1 MQDLTLVGVHDD
13 GEHLVLSAPD
23 GQKYALIVDDTLRAA
38 VRLDRARLG
47 QLQIENAGKLRP
59 RDIQSRIRSGQT
71 AEEIAAASG
80 VPLEHVRRFEGPVLA
95 EREFVVRQAQAVRVR
110 YPARSGGDAA
120 TLGDLVSERLAA
132 RAVDE
137 DTLVWDAWRGDDAV
151 WVVSLSFNAGS
162 RERQARWS
170 YDAQL
175 RHVVPRDD
183 EARWLTEDDV
193 EEPGARQR
201 RLTPVGGSTRRD
213 TAEASSSEAPV
224 RDRVYDVEADGG
236 VRPVEEARPAAVT
249 NATVDLLDS
258 LRERRGRRQRTSPL
272 GDAELAGG
280 TLSDPM
286 DAALHGTAG
295 HGAAMS
301 DPPAAH
307 PPVSRPDLA
316 VDAEVLVMPD
326 AETLDAA
333 IGRMEYQAGDYYADE
348 YRPRDQH
355 AGDQHAGDHHV
366 GDLAS
371 TGQPTAESTDSQTDS
386 SSPSPT
392 VSAEAAAGAGGA
404 TVDVSGAER
413 AQARRARRPSV
424 PKWDDIVFGS
434 RRE

>member
-23 GQKYALIVDDTLRAA
+23 GQKYSLAVDDSLRAA

-47 QLQIENAGKLRP
+47 QLQIEATGKLRP
-59 RDIQSRIRSGQT
+59 RDIQARIRSGQT
-71 AEEIAAASG
+71 AEEIADAAG
-80 VPLEHVRRFEGPVLA
+80 VPIEHVRRFEGPVLA

-110 YPARSGGDAA
+110 HAGRAGADTA
-120 TLGDLVSERLAA
+120 TLGDLVTERLAA
-132 RAVDE
+132 RAVEE
-137 DTLVWDAWRGDDAV
+137 DALVWDAWRGDDGV
-151 WVVSLSFNAGS
+151 WVVALTFTAGS
-162 RERQARWS
+162 RERQARWN

-193 EEPGARQR
+193 EEPGSRQR
-201 RLTPVGGSTRRD
+201 RLTPVGGSGRRD
-213 TAEASSSEAPV
+213 GAEGSPDAPV

-236 VRPVEEARPAAVT
+236 VRPVEEARPAALT

-272 GDAELAGG
+272 GDPELAGG

-295 HGAAMS
+295 HGDAFA

-307 PPVSRPDLA
+307 PPTSRPDLA
-316 VDAEVLVMPD
+316 VDAEVLVLPD

-333 IGRMEYQAGDYYADE
+333 ADLSLQHGGTDHNGTHHNGTDHGEIDRGRIERSE
-348 YRPRDQH
+348 P
-355 AGDQHAGDHHV
+355 
-366 GDLAS
+366 
-371 TGQPTAESTDSQTDS
+371 PTD
-386 SSPSPT
+386 PT
-392 VSAEAAAGAGGA
+392 PVIIVEEQVAAPATAPAAAAG
-404 TVDVSGAER
+404 TVDVAGTER
-413 AQARRARRPSV
+413 AAARRARRASV

>member
-23 GQKYALIVDDTLRAA
+23 GQKYTLIVDDTLRAA

-47 QLQIENAGKLRP
+47 QLQIETSGTLRP
-59 RDIQSRIRSGQT
+59 RDIQARIRSGQT
-71 AEEIAAASG
+71 AEEIAVAAG

-110 YPARSGGDAA
+110 HPARSGGDAA
-120 TLGDLVSERLAA
+120 TLGDLVAERLAA

-137 DTLVWDAWRGDDAV
+137 DALVWDAWRGDDAV
-151 WVVSLSFNAGS
+151 WMVSLSFNAGS

-183 EARWLTEDDV
+183 EARWLTEDDA

-201 RLTPVGGSTRRD
+201 RLTPVGGSSRRD
-213 TAEASSSEAPV
+213 SGEGSSTEAPV
-224 RDRVYDVEADGG
+224 RDKVYDVEADGG
-236 VRPVEEARPAAVT
+236 VRPVDEPRPAAVA

-295 HGAAMS
+295 HGDALA

-307 PPVSRPDLA
+307 PPASRPDLA
-316 VDAEVLVMPD
+316 VDAEVLVLPD

-333 IGRMEYQAGDYYADE
+333 IGRHEYQLSDYFADE
-348 YRPRDQH
+348 YHMVEATP
-355 AGDQHAGDHHV
+355 AGSSPTD
-366 GDLAS
+366 
-371 TGQPTAESTDSQTDS
+371 TGQVEEAPS
-386 SSPSPT
+386 SAA
-392 VSAEAAAGAGGA
+392 SAEASVTAAPAAAGSAAGTA
-404 TVDVSGAER
+404 TVDVSGTER